1 MKRQSGFT
9 LIELVIVVGIIAIIS
24 VIAIGK
30 FTDIRVDAARKA
42 NVANLKNITRT
53 INTELARLD
62 GTKPLGMFAYVESLV
77 DSAEGGGDPRGAEG
91 TYLCRDSWYDGN
103 GGVVPGIYCGIKRT
117 GLMTNAGGVG
127 TGEIAAI
134 ADAHEDNV
142 GLESLATAT
151 RSRGMTT
158 PAKLCLY
165 YLTEADATALKD
177 AGVSIVSRHNYS
189 NQQSALLNW
198 TSSEYYTQ
206 MGLHSTGGGPG
217 MRPDLSACYPVVLTN
232 GSAVAVLNP
241 AACESIYR
249 DLGLDYASTYGK
261 TYLDPNHPESYF
273 TNNICG
279 KVYAFGLGRDSDAS
293 TKFFENHPRCMTLD
307 RTHYRNYILLFRQA
321 NGFGN
326 SGSSV
331 SFAGVIDPEGK
342 TAKSA
347 QYDADWA
354 AK

>member
-151 RSRGMTT
+151 RSRGTTT

-165 YLTEADATALKD
+165 YLTEADATALAERSMAISRNMLAGTDREQDTQELQQLIDKAND
-177 AGVSIVSRHNYS
+177 YYGSRDMRDDFAIALNAKIAQGVSDIAREVR
-189 NQQSALLNW
+189 
-198 TSSEYYTQ
+198 TEKPD
-206 MGLHSTGGGPG
+206 ST
-217 MRPDLSACYPVVLTN
+217 R
-232 GSAVAVLNP
+232 
-241 AACESIYR
+241 
-249 DLGLDYASTYGK
+249 
-261 TYLDPNHPESYF
+261 
-273 TNNICG
+273 
-279 KVYAFGLGRDSDAS
+279 
-293 TKFFENHPRCMTLD
+293 
-307 RTHYRNYILLFRQA
+307 
-321 NGFGN
+321 
-326 SGSSV
+326 
-331 SFAGVIDPEGK
+331 
-342 TAKSA
+342 
-347 QYDADWA
+347 
-354 AK
+354 